1 VAAERDAAI
10 QEFAES
16 ADIDRRVLEA
26 ISKVLAKSPRAIL
39 IAWEDDTSFGMTS
52 IPFSRSLIKGMVDTA
67 FDAVFGDDEVS
78 EGGPDDD

>member
-1 VAAERDAAI
+1 MAAERDAAI

-39 IAWEDDTSFGMTS
+39 IAWEDDTSFGLTS

-67 FDAVFGDDEVS
+67 FDAVFGDEEVPEAS
-78 EGGPDDD
+78 PDDD

>member
-39 IAWEDDTSFGMTS
+39 IAWEDDTSFGLTS

-67 FDAVFGDDEVS
+67 FDAVFGDEEVPEAS
-78 EGGPDDD
+78 PDDD

>member
-10 QEFAES
+10 QDFADS
-16 ADIDRRVLEA
+16 ADIDRRVLET

-67 FDAVFGDDEVS
+67 FDAIFGDDASPET
-78 EGGPDDD
+78 EEDA

>member
-1 VAAERDAAI
+1 VVAERDAAI
-10 QEFAES
+10 QDFAES
-16 ADIDRRVLEA
+16 TDIDRRALEA

-67 FDAVFGDDEVS
+67 FDAVFGDDAVS
-78 EGGPDDD
+78 EEPVDD

>member
-1 VAAERDAAI
+1 MAAERDAAI

-16 ADIDRRVLEA
+16 ADIDRRVLET

-39 IAWEDDTSFGMTS
+39 IAWEDETSFGMTS

-67 FDAVFGDDEVS
+67 FDAVFGDEEVP
-78 EGGPDDD
+78 EAGPDDD

>member
-10 QEFAES
+10 QDFAEA
-16 ADIDRRVLEA
+16 ADLDRRVLEA

-39 IAWEDDTSFGMTS
+39 IAWEDDSSFGMTS

-67 FDAVFGDDEVS
+67 FDAVFGDDV
-78 EGGPDDD
+78 GPEEPVDD

>member
-1 VAAERDAAI
+1 MAAERDAAI

-67 FDAVFGDDEVS
+67 FDAVFGDEEIPEADSDE
-78 EGGPDDD
+78 

>member
-1 VAAERDAAI
+1 VVADRDAAI
-10 QEFAES
+10 QDFAES
-16 ADIDRRVLEA
+16 ADLDRRALEA

-67 FDAVFGDDEVS
+67 FDAVFGDDAVAEEPV
-78 EGGPDDD
+78 DD

>member
-1 VAAERDAAI
+1 MAAERDAAI

-39 IAWEDDTSFGMTS
+39 IAWEDETSFGMTS

-67 FDAVFGDDEVS
+67 FDAVFGDEEVS
-78 EGGPDDD
+78 EEGADG

>member
-1 VAAERDAAI
+1 MAPERDAAI
-10 QEFAES
+10 QDFAES
-16 ADIDRRVLEA
+16 TDIDRKALEA

-67 FDAVFGDDEVS
+67 FDAVFGDDVVS
-78 EGGPDDD
+78 EEPVDD

>member
-1 VAAERDAAI
+1 MAAERDAAI

-67 FDAVFGDDEVS
+67 FDAVFGDDEVP
-78 EGGPDDD
+78 EADPDE